1 MAKNPME
8 FLDLDDRVF
17 CSVTPFNEFGH
28 FAAKAAGCKI
38 DPDHL
43 MEPKIFTGSE
53 FCPEFT
59 VIKDGRMVDRK
70 NLDEMTQGS
79 VVVEGKTV
87 YIIANP
93 NHHLSAQETL
103 GRILFTADAAKQNGA
118 DKVVLIQSDLGYGRQ
133 DRSPREDVK
142 LKGQSY
148 AALLQAKVFNAAG
161 IDNVLTMHLHSNKIY
176 HAFGQAYMAGGGD
189 TIADERLLLLKRLQ
203 RGDYSSDDQRSQYEG
218 RVSLIESQLEREGR
232 KIVYNLDPNWVLAH
246 YLLNRSS
253 LDTSDLGSKIVFIAP
268 DKGAKVN
275 IDRLKALMFLPNS
288 SVAYCKKVR
297 ASPNDPND
305 VTVDLD
311 GFSDNFTGIEGKYI
325 IIADDIVDT
334 GGTLTQCMKGLLRGY
349 EGQVP
354 AGIYLCFTHAV
365 LASFESENNFQ
376 KVQRRLGSVDPT
388 EIVMFN
394 THPYIEDHRI
404 PKWKERGTVLRIAN
418 LMADSVHC
426 VENGIFPQDYYKVES
441 REQLDAR
448 FGKLYDVKRS
458 SMHFLRNA
466 A

>member
-1 MAKNPME
+1 ME
-8 FLDLDDRVF
+8 FLELEDRVF
-17 CSVTPFNEFGH
+17 CSVTSFNEFGH

-70 NLDEMTQGS
+70 NLEEMKQGKS
-79 VVVEGKTV
+79 VVDGRTV

-93 NHHLSAQETL
+93 DHHLSAQETL
-103 GRILFTADAAKQNGA
+103 GRILFTTDAAKQNGA

-148 AALLQAKVFNAAG
+148 AAYLQAKVFHAAG

-176 HAFGQAYMAGGGD
+176 HAFGQAYMRGTGD
-189 TIADERLLLLKRLQ
+189 SLANERLYLLGK
-203 RGDYSSDDQRSQYEG
+203 
-218 RVSLIESQLEREGR
+218 LERHDYDSESEKSEFESRISLVESRLEKKGR

-253 LDTSDLGSKIVFIAP
+253 LDTSDLGDKVVFIAP

-275 IDRLKALMFLPNS
+275 IDRLRALMFLPNS

-297 ASPNDPND
+297 ESPNDFND
-305 VTVDLD
+305 VIVDLD
-311 GFSDNFTGIEGKYI
+311 GFSDNFTGIAGKYI
-325 IIADDIVDT
+325 LIADDIVDT

-349 EGQVP
+349 DGQVP

-376 KVQRRLGSVDPT
+376 TVQRRLGSVDPT

-404 PKWKERGTVLRIAN
+404 PKWKERGSVLRIAN
-418 LMADSVHC
+418 LMADAVHC
-426 VENGIFPQDYYKVES
+426 VEEGIPLSQYYKVRS
-441 REQLDAR
+441 REELDAK